1 MRAREGERGGESEGE
16 GEREGE
22 RGTGEGEEKIRMEKR
37 EQRYL
42 QNQSEEAY

>member
-1 MRAREGERGGESEGE
+1 MRAREGERGGESE